1 MHSRANPSPGRPGRP
16 NHCYSHCRATRSRSE
31 SSRLARRHPGVVV
44 QGPPGTGKSHTITNL
59 ISHHVAYGR
68 RVLVVAEKEQ
78 ALKVLADKG
87 PSGNP

>member
-1 MHSRANPSPGRPGRP
+1 M
-16 NHCYSHCRATRSRSE
+16 
-31 SSRLARRHPGVVV
+31 VV